1 MSVLRKVRG
10 NPNAEIT
17 IYRATP
23 GSKINRGD
31 WITLSKSYA
40 KWHNQSQ
47 FDGKANVL
55 EMRVKAKDVQ
65 YAGDDINEFG
75 YFPDGDIKNS
85 ISNKTWQEYL
95 EENYRSTG
103 TRTNMQNIKIP
114 TVQDIQS
121 VENSNIDLP
130 NPNRVLNPLE
140 ISKLTPEDAST
151 TPPLPNVRR
160 NRVNDGNS
168 SFASNIQN
176 KTNMLNEEQKG
187 TILSDEEVRYYDKI
201 TNKES
206 LEKAFEKLNNNGRH
220 ETESWFAKDSEN
232 ATATDIAEGWILLK
246 QYADNNDSDGM
257 VAVAKKLRDMGTKAG
272 EKAGEELLGPAY
284 GAAGATLGTVL
295 GALIA
300 LAFLGFVLW
309 TYRGKMRRQYRTDRS
324 HKLESYQHILK
335 VLVFTALPILFST
348 AIYNINQILDLT
360 IFNHIMEAQ
369 GFTEDE
375 YMALQGI
382 YSGKYDTLV
391 NVPLSIPTALCASV
405 VPSLTAAVA
414 TRSKKL
420 VHAKIDQTLRLN
432 MVITIP
438 CGVGFLVLASPLMVL
453 LYNDASATPAYLLM
467 IGSVVVVL
475 YSWASILNSILHGL
489 NYISSPA
496 KNAGIAL
503 VVHLIAFVIMMTVFK
518 MNVYALAAG
527 NIVFSLC
534 MYWLDQRKVHKVCGF
549 RINIMDT
556 FIKPLIAS
564 AVMGVIAY
572 VVYFGLDKLIGGRWI
587 PICVALA
594 VAVVVYVVVVL
605 KIGTLSEDDITA
617 LPMGVRLLRYCKKL
631 HLLPQPGDE

>member
-1 MSVLRKVRG
+1 MAEERQKRRTAPAQNDDFIAQGAILAAATVLTKVIGVVYRIPLANILGDTGNGFYGYAYQIYAMALMVSSLSLPTAVSKLVSAKMAVGQKRNALRVFACSMIFAVVVGLLVTAVVFFGADAISVHAMRSPLSVYALKML
-10 NPNAEIT
+10 A
-17 IYRATP
+17 P
-23 GSKINRGD
+23 GLFIVAIMAVIR
-31 WITLSKSYA
+31 
-40 KWHNQSQ
+40 
-47 FDGKANVL
+47 
-55 EMRVKAKDVQ
+55 
-65 YAGDDINEFG
+65 G
-75 YFPDGDIKNS
+75 YFQGLGSMMPTAVSQIIEQLIRAVIS
-85 ISNKTWQEYL
+85 IA
-95 EENYRSTG
+95 G
-103 TRTNMQNIKIP
+103 AAIF
-114 TVQDIQS
+114 V
-121 VENSNIDLP
+121 
-130 NPNRVLNPLE
+130 
-140 ISKLTPEDAST
+140 
-151 TPPLPNVRR
+151 
-160 NRVNDGNS
+160 
-168 SFASNIQN
+168 
-176 KTNMLNEEQKG
+176 
-187 TILSDEEVRYYDKI
+187 
-201 TNKES
+201 
-206 LEKAFEKLNNNGRH
+206 
-220 ETESWFAKDSEN
+220 
-232 ATATDIAEGWILLK
+232 
-246 QYADNNDSDGM
+246 
-257 VAVAKKLRDMGTKAG
+257 DMGTKAG

-534 MYWLDQRKVHKVCGF
+534 MCWLDQRKVHKVCGF

-572 VVYFGLDKLIGGRWI
+572 LVYFGLDKLIGGRWI

>member
-1 MSVLRKVRG
+1 MAEERQKRRTAPAQNDDFIAQGAILAAATVLTKVIGVVYRIPLANILGDTGNGFYGYAYQIYAMALMVSSLSLPTAVSKLVSAKMAVGQKRNALRVFACSMIFAVVVGLLVTAVVFFGADAISVHAMRSPLSVYALKML
-10 NPNAEIT
+10 A
-17 IYRATP
+17 P
-23 GSKINRGD
+23 GLFIVAIMAVIR
-31 WITLSKSYA
+31 
-40 KWHNQSQ
+40 
-47 FDGKANVL
+47 
-55 EMRVKAKDVQ
+55 
-65 YAGDDINEFG
+65 G
-75 YFPDGDIKNS
+75 YFQGLGSMMPTAVSQIIEQLIRAVIS
-85 ISNKTWQEYL
+85 IA
-95 EENYRSTG
+95 G
-103 TRTNMQNIKIP
+103 AAIF
-114 TVQDIQS
+114 V
-121 VENSNIDLP
+121 
-130 NPNRVLNPLE
+130 
-140 ISKLTPEDAST
+140 
-151 TPPLPNVRR
+151 
-160 NRVNDGNS
+160 
-168 SFASNIQN
+168 
-176 KTNMLNEEQKG
+176 
-187 TILSDEEVRYYDKI
+187 
-201 TNKES
+201 
-206 LEKAFEKLNNNGRH
+206 
-220 ETESWFAKDSEN
+220 
-232 ATATDIAEGWILLK
+232 
-246 QYADNNDSDGM
+246 
-257 VAVAKKLRDMGTKAG
+257 DMGTKAG

-534 MYWLDQRKVHKVCGF
+534 MCWLDQRKVHKVCGF

-572 VVYFGLDKLIGGRWI
+572 LVWFGLDKLIGGRWI

-605 KIGTLSEDDITA
+605 KIGTLSEDEITA